1 MRALGSTTPTPSTP
15 PSSPPPP
22 SASTVSDVLVLGG
35 GIIGAVATWRASCL
49 GLSVTCLD
57 PAPGSGA
64 TWAAAGM
71 LAPVTEAS
79 FGEPD
84 LAALCVDS
92 AARWPAFAGELEQAS
107 GHDVGLATCG
117 TLSVSYDQGDAQE
130 AERLHALHRSLGLAS
145 DRLSVAEAR
154 EREPFLGS
162 RLSGAHWVSGDHQ
175 VDPRATH
182 RALMSVVDGRPGMRT
197 RVVRTAAVR
206 LLRSAA
212 GDVVGA
218 VDAEG
223 TTHSAGLVVVA
234 AGARSADLLGGIPE
248 VVVPTRAV
256 RGQSIR
262 LDARDVPAFGL
273 RHVVRGTV
281 QMRPVYVVPRPGG
294 EVVIGATSEERTDL
308 CTPAGSVYGLLRDAR
323 ALVPG
328 VDELDFREVTT
339 GQRPGTPDNLPLIG
353 RTAVPG
359 LAVAT
364 GHYRNGVLLA
374 PLTAA
379 ALDVV
384 LSGDEPGG
392 TTLPAALSATDPMR
406 FSLVGASR

>member
-1 MRALGSTTPTPSTP
+1 MCALEVSTP
-15 PSSPPPP
+15 PP
-22 SASTVSDVLVLGG
+22 ATTVSDVLVVGG
-35 GIIGAVATWRASCL
+35 GVIGAVATWRASCL

-57 PAPGSGA
+57 PSPGSGA

-84 LAALCVDS
+84 LTALCVDS
-92 AARWPAFAGELEQAS
+92 AARWPAFAAELEQAS
-107 GHDVGLATCG
+107 GLDVGLVASG

-130 AERLHALHRSLGLAS
+130 AERLDALRVALGLAS
-145 DRLSVAEAR
+145 ERLTLREAR
-154 EREPFLGS
+154 EREPFLGG

-182 RALMSVVDGRPGMRT
+182 RALMAVVDGRPGMRS
-197 RVVRTAAVR
+197 RVVRSAAVR
-206 LLRSAA
+206 LVRSAA

-218 VDAEG
+218 VDADG
-223 TTHSAGLVVVA
+223 ATHSAGLVVLA
-234 AGARSADLLGGIPE
+234 AGARSAELLGAVPE
-248 VVVPTRAV
+248 VAVPTRAV
-256 RGQSIR
+256 RGQSVR
-262 LDARDVPAFGL
+262 LDARGVPGFRL

-294 EVVIGATSEERTDL
+294 EVVVGATSEERTDTL
-308 CTPAGSVYGLLRDAR
+308 TPAGSVYGLLRDAR

-339 GQRPGTPDNLPLIG
+339 GQRPGTPDNLPIIG

-379 ALDVV
+379 ALDV
-384 LSGDEPGG
+384 LLAGDALPDGGSSPGD
-392 TTLPAALSATDPMR
+392 LPAALASADPLR
-406 FSLVGASR
+406 FSHAGVRS

>member
-1 MRALGSTTPTPSTP
+1 MRALEEGSSPASTPS
-15 PSSPPPP
+15 
-22 SASTVSDVLVLGG
+22 STVSDVLVLGG

-84 LAALCVDS
+84 LTALCLDS
-92 AARWPAFAGELEQAS
+92 ARRWPAFAGELEQAS
-107 GHDVGLATCG
+107 GHHVGLAACG
-117 TLSVSYDQGDAQE
+117 TLSVAYDQGDAQE
-130 AERLHALHRSLGLAS
+130 ADRLHTLHRSLGLAS
-145 DRLSVAEAR
+145 DRISIAEAR
-154 EREPFLGS
+154 AREPFLGS
-162 RLSGAHWVSGDHQ
+162 RIAGAHWVSGDHQ

-182 RALMSVVDGRPGMRT
+182 RALMAVVDGRPGMRT
-197 RVVRTAAVR
+197 RVVRAAAVR
-206 LLRSAA
+206 LLRSPA

-218 VDAEG
+218 VDTDG

-234 AGARSADLLGGIPE
+234 AGARSSELLRDVPE
-248 VVVPTRAV
+248 VAVPTRAV
-256 RGQSIR
+256 RGQSVR
-262 LDARDVPAFGL
+262 LDAGAVPEFGL

-294 EVVIGATSEERTDL
+294 EVVVGATSEERSDL
-308 CTPAGSVYGLLRDAR
+308 RTPAGSVYGLLRDAR

-328 VDELDFREVTT
+328 IDELDFREVTT
-339 GQRPGTPDNLPLIG
+339 GQRPGTPDNLPMIG

-364 GHYRNGVLLA
+364 GHYRNGILLA

-379 ALDVV
+379 ALDAV
-384 LSGDEPGG
+384 LSGDEPGPD
-392 TTLPAALSATDPMR
+392 LPAALAATDPMR
-406 FSLVGASR
+406 FSLAGALR